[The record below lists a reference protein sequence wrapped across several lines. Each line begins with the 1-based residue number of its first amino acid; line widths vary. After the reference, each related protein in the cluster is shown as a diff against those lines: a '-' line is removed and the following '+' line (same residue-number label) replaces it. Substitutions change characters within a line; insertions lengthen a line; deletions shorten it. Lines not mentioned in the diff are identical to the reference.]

1 MNIEFEYDYLPPFTL
16 HAFSR
21 FFLISWCPRRSP
33 PRKSPTIC
41 LSSQPLQATNPP
53 PSPSFCQSHKI
64 VEGGRNYTKILLS
77 SGEEKHVDIYI
88 YILEIGTLSIVSA
101 FWGTSTS
108 SSVFSFGIPALFKWY
123 LLKTFHKQ
131 LCCMRAEIGFK
142 VYRCSTQTPPP
153 QKKNTMYSL
162 FICVGIH
169 MSFFIHPSTPHPQ
182 FYYLSIQI
190 LSNFYPSFLQLPTR
204 FCAVR
209 RKKERKKAY
218 TLHTKT
224 GRLIHNMN

>member
-88 YILEIGTLSIVSA
+88 YIYWRLVPCQLFLHSEELLHHLLFLALVSLLCLSDVS
-101 FWGTSTS
+101 
-108 SSVFSFGIPALFKWY
+108 
-123 LLKTFHKQ
+123 
-131 LCCMRAEIGFK
+131 
-142 VYRCSTQTPPP
+142 
-153 QKKNTMYSL
+153 
-162 FICVGIH
+162 
-169 MSFFIHPSTPHPQ
+169 
-182 FYYLSIQI
+182 
-190 LSNFYPSFLQLPTR
+190 
-204 FCAVR
+204 
-209 RKKERKKAY
+209 
-218 TLHTKT
+218 
-224 GRLIHNMN
+224 

>member
-41 LSSQPLQATNPP
+41 LSSQPLQATNPPPP

-108 SSVFSFGIPALFKWY
+108 SSVFSFGIPALFKWC

-153 QKKNTMYSL
+153 KKKKTQCIL
-162 FICVGIH
+162 FLYVWASTCH
-169 MSFFIHPSTPHPQ
+169 FSSTPQPHT
-182 FYYLSIQI
+182 
-190 LSNFYPSFLQLPTR
+190 PSF
-204 FCAVR
+204 
-209 RKKERKKAY
+209 
-218 TLHTKT
+218 
-224 GRLIHNMN
+224 II

>member
-53 PSPSFCQSHKI
+53 PPPSPSFCQSHKI

-88 YILEIGTLSIVSA
+88 YIYWRL
-101 FWGTSTS
+101 
-108 SSVFSFGIPALFKWY
+108 VF
-123 LLKTFHKQ
+123 
-131 LCCMRAEIGFK
+131 
-142 VYRCSTQTPPP
+142 
-153 QKKNTMYSL
+153 TMYSL

-190 LSNFYPSFLQLPTR
+190 LSNFYPSFFQPPTR

>member
-1 MNIEFEYDYLPPFTL
+1 MWIY
-16 HAFSR
+16 
-21 FFLISWCPRRSP
+21 
-33 PRKSPTIC
+33 
-41 LSSQPLQATNPP
+41 
-53 PSPSFCQSHKI
+53 
-64 VEGGRNYTKILLS
+64 
-77 SGEEKHVDIYI
+77 IYI

-108 SSVFSFGIPALFKWY
+108 SSVFSFGIPALFKWC

-153 QKKNTMYSL
+153 QKKKNTMYSL

-190 LSNFYPSFLQLPTR
+190 LSNFYPSFFQPPTR

-209 RKKERKKAY
+209 GKKERKKAY

>member
-1 MNIEFEYDYLPPFTL
+1 MNIEFEYDYLPPFTP

-41 LSSQPLQATNPP
+41 LSSQPLQATNPPP

-88 YILEIGTLSIVSA
+88 YIYILEIGTLSIVSA

-108 SSVFSFGIPALFKWY
+108 SSVFSFGIPALFKWC

-142 VYRCSTQTPPP
+142 VYRCSTQTLPP
-153 QKKNTMYSL
+153 KKKKHNVFSFYMCGHPHVIFHPPHNPTPPVLL
-162 FICVGIH
+162 FK
-169 MSFFIHPSTPHPQ
+169 HPNPFKLLPKLFSTPNS
-182 FYYLSIQI
+182 LLCS
-190 LSNFYPSFLQLPTR
+190 
-204 FCAVR
+204 
-209 RKKERKKAY
+209 
-218 TLHTKT
+218 
-224 GRLIHNMN
+224 

>member
-53 PSPSFCQSHKI
+53 PPSPSFCQSHKI
-64 VEGGRNYTKILLS
+64 VEGGRNTCGY
-77 SGEEKHVDIYI
+77 IYI

-108 SSVFSFGIPALFKWY
+108 SSVFSFGIPALFKWC

-142 VYRCSTQTPPP
+142 VYRCSTQ
-153 QKKNTMYSL
+153 KKKTQCIL
-162 FICVGIH
+162 FLYVWASTCH
-169 MSFFIHPSTPHPQ
+169 FSSTPQPHT
-182 FYYLSIQI
+182 
-190 LSNFYPSFLQLPTR
+190 PSF
-204 FCAVR
+204 
-209 RKKERKKAY
+209 
-218 TLHTKT
+218 
-224 GRLIHNMN
+224 II